1 MKLSSRLNEDYPAKS
16 RPQFKLRCRWLQ
28 DDQVKFLKKIY
39 GDCTIQNI
47 FCEHSQLKM
56 LSELLE
62 RLDGWSSGEVVLFRW
77 HQLLREEA
85 MSALGIIASGD
96 SNKVPEVK
104 VPRRVAFEELL
115 RLDQDSNATTASGQ
129 EAAAGAAATVDNEC
143 LICYCQLEAK

>member
-1 MKLSSRLNEDYPAKS
+1 
-16 RPQFKLRCRWLQ
+16 
-28 DDQVKFLKKIY
+28 
-39 GDCTIQNI
+39 
-47 FCEHSQLKM
+47 M

-96 SNKVPEVK
+96 NGNSNKVPEVE
-104 VPRRVAFEELL
+104 VPSREAFEELL
-115 RLDQDSNATTASGQ
+115 RLDQDSNAPTASGQ
-129 EAAAGAAATVDNEC
+129 EAAAGAAAIVDNEC